1 LRRRGVAE
9 QAVCNRHA
17 NGLFD
22 GRVGSPAAKGDLEGV
37 GSGAPEEARTRPW
50 ASGREASPHIAR
62 NFVARAVEVRKV
74 RARRA
79 ELILEVW
86 GRIVLKY
93 IRVRTS
99 RIDPVEFWGVPKHHQ
114 PQDSVVKLLAV
125 EGFVQYAG

>member
-1 LRRRGVAE
+1 MDADRER
-9 QAVCNRHA
+9 QA
-17 NGLFD
+17 GF
-22 GRVGSPAAKGDLEGV
+22 PAPLG
-37 GSGAPEEARTRPW
+37 
-50 ASGREASPHIAR
+50 ASPHIAR

-79 ELILEVW
+79 KLILEIW

-99 RIDPVEFWGVPKHHQ
+99 RIDPKIPCLT
-114 PQDSVVKLLAV
+114 PLAV